1 MSIRCPSRYWVMKVV
16 GNGFE
21 YDHQHLEGKFDL
33 QFYQLEEIQV
43 ESASGGKTREE
54 AGAGRRK

>member
-1 MSIRCPSRYWVMKVV
+1 MKVV